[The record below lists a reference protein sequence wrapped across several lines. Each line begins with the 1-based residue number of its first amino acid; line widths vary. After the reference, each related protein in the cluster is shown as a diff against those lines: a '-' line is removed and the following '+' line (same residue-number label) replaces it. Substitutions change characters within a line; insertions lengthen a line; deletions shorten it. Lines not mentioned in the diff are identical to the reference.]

1 VTNKDEDYVADCR
14 ILIDE
19 TALDP
24 IHRIPTDRDLET
36 EIANAIIDGC
46 VARTQGNST
55 RQYHTRMSPP
65 PPGGDRGCQW
75 IPYQLRRATACR
87 QALTVRL

>member
-46 VARTQGNST
+46 VAELRGIPLDNITHECRHRLLAVIAVASGFRTS
-55 RQYHTRMSPP
+55 Y
-65 PPGGDRGCQW
+65 GGLPLADRH
-75 IPYQLRRATACR
+75 
-87 QALTVRL
+87 